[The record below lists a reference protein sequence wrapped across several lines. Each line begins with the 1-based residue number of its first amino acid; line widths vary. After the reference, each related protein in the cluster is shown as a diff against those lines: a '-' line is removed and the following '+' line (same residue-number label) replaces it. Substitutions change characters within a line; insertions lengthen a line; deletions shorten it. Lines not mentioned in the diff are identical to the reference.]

1 MKIIFIFASI
11 FYTLLLLSNGDNDY
25 SPSTTPAL
33 DCSAIVYDVLD
44 CIPYLSARSE
54 QTKVDALCCSSFE
67 AVLEISRECICVAL
81 KGSRE
86 LGLTLSY
93 NTIYVNTLNIAKAI
107 ALPSACGS
115 SVLSFTDCD
124 ILGSPMTP
132 PVNPPNSS
140 PTAPS
145 PSPPEYTP
153 SPSSQTAPSPS
164 PPEHTPPSSPTTPS
178 PSPRKS
184 SPPIPGPP
192 EFTSP
197 SSSQSNPTLPSP
209 SPLDYARPSPNS
221 PKTTFPIPSPPKNAP
236 PPKLPKAPTLVP
248 PNSNTPVP
256 ACSNNNTKGGTFAR
270 APPVSSTVVHAGTY
284 STSVSFVILF
294 SMLIATFSCIKV

>member
-44 CIPYLSARSE
+44 CIPYLSAR
-54 QTKVDALCCSSFE
+54 T
-67 AVLEISRECICVAL
+67 
-81 KGSRE
+81 
-86 LGLTLSY
+86 
-93 NTIYVNTLNIAKAI
+93 
-107 ALPSACGS
+107 
-115 SVLSFTDCD
+115 
-124 ILGSPMTP
+124 
-132 PVNPPNSS
+132 
-140 PTAPS
+140 PS

-294 SMLIATFSCIKV
+294 SMLIATFSCIKLVS

>member
-1 MKIIFIFASI
+1 MKRIFIFASI

-25 SPSTTPAL
+25 SPSTTPAS
-33 DCSAIVYDVLD
+33 DCSAIVYDVLE
-44 CIPYLSARSE
+44 CIPYLSAGSE

-81 KGSRE
+81 RGSRE
-86 LGLTLSY
+86 LGLTL
-93 NTIYVNTLNIAKAI
+93 NIARAI

-124 ILGSPMTP
+124 I
-132 PVNPPNSS
+132 NPPNSS

-153 SPSSQTAPSPS
+153 
-164 PPEHTPPSSPTTPS
+164 PSSPTTPS
-178 PSPRKS
+178 PSSSKS
-184 SPPIPGPP
+184 TPPIPGPP
-192 EFTSP
+192 EFTPP
-197 SSSQSNPTLPSP
+197 SSSPSNPTLPSPNPQKKTPPSP
-209 SPLDYARPSPNS
+209 SPLDYARPSPSS

-236 PPKLPKAPTLVP
+236 PPMLPKPPTLVP

-256 ACSNNNTKGGTFAR
+256 ACSNNNTKGGMFAR
-270 APPVSSTVVHAGTY
+270 APPVSSPVVHAGTY
-284 STSVSFVILF
+284 STSVSFVILV
-294 SMLIATFSCIKV
+294 SMLIATFSCIMV